1 MYANL
6 ENGVSS
12 RVEVEARLVDGIVRL
27 YGGGST
33 PARNSWWSV
42 YPCTQNLCLLSSLH
56 PHKAPRHKTGP
67 RTATLLNP
75 AHGGGAFP
83 SVRSAIPSVPSD
95 LCALNVWVAEEEVG
109 GVLYIL
115 LEDEQA
121 PGLLEWCGAGSSV
134 APNVSW
140 VRGRIWRW

>member
-1 MYANL
+1 
-6 ENGVSS
+6 
-12 RVEVEARLVDGIVRL
+12 
-27 YGGGST
+27 
-33 PARNSWWSV
+33 
-42 YPCTQNLCLLSSLH
+42 
-56 PHKAPRHKTGP
+56 
-67 RTATLLNP
+67 
-75 AHGGGAFP
+75 
-83 SVRSAIPSVPSD
+83 VPSD

-140 VRGRIWRW
+140 VRGRI